1 MDEYVSLNNSW
12 FGRLTNPNHDGIT
25 QQVDDSVMAFVTDNA
40 LFIERRNALHRC
52 REHEDE
58 VIVSILT
65 AALTALGTTSCMGY
79 GPIAL

>member
-40 LFIERRNALHRC
+40 LFIERRWRYAERWW
-52 REHEDE
+52 RQA
-58 VIVSILT
+58 I
-65 AALTALGTTSCMGY
+65 GWW
-79 GPIAL
+79 